1 MTDEFYPA
9 TLGTRQRVIAGVVGL
24 GLAIGVPILTS
35 AWLVAVTSDPV
46 FVIFPLPFIGAM
58 WLIQGLAPSGY
69 RLEDRG
75 VRIERRWLS
84 RRLPY
89 VAIRDV
95 DRIAR
100 PIGGLFALGLNGL
113 FGSWGLRWNRRTG
126 LHYLAIANT
135 RDLVYLQTLTG
146 LLVLSPERP
155 DDFVV
160 ELRRRLASP
169 AAS

>member
-1 MTDEFYPA
+1 M
-9 TLGTRQRVIAGVVGL
+9 IAGVVALGL
-24 GLAIGVPILTS
+24 GIGVPIVTS
-35 AWLVAVTSDPV
+35 AWLVAVTADPV
-46 FVIFPLPFIGAM
+46 FVIFPLPFIGAA

-69 RLEDRG
+69 RFEDRG

-89 VAIRDV
+89 TAIRDV
-95 DRIAR
+95 DRVAR

-113 FGSWGLRWNRRTG
+113 FGAWGLRWNPSTG

-135 RDLVYLQTLTG
+135 TDLVYLHTARW

-155 DDFVV
+155 DEFVA
-160 ELRRRLASP
+160 ELRRRLSP
-169 AAS
+169 GSGLVTGVDPDRNGHRRS